1 MFNGFVLF
9 LGSIGL
15 ALIWSLLNFLA
26 PNFKEKVKK
35 EGKKIWDFSFG
46 GKLFIVSSLLF
57 VVLFFGFALDFLIRL
72 ILSFL

>member
-1 MFNGFVLF
+1 MFSGFILF

-46 GKLFIVSSLLF
+46 GKLFIISSLLF
-57 VVLFFGFALDFLIRL
+57 VVLLFGFTLDLLIRL

>member
-15 ALIWSLLNFLA
+15 TLTWSLLNFSS
-26 PNFKEKVKK
+26 PNFKEKVRK

-46 GKLFIVSSLLF
+46 GKLFIASSLLF
-57 VVLFFGFALDFLIRL
+57 IVLLFGLILDFLISFL
-72 ILSFL
+72 LSFL